1 MARLIENV
9 LAGRWRDPATGR
21 APALPSLQIV
31 IEPSLDGSEAELVA
45 ALRLGGRLAVVS
57 DPRTRAALGA
67 RVKGALHAIA
77 AVDEIVLADPEADLA
92 TALEVNAR
100 SRHADALVAVGS
112 GTLNDVCKY
121 AAFTTDRPYVVFAT
135 APSMNGYVT
144 GTASLSIEG
153 LKTTLEAR
161 APRAVF
167 LDLDVLRHAPVRLIR
182 AGLGDA
188 ICRTTAQVDWLLSH
202 LLLGTP
208 YSEAPFLLQAD
219 DERPM
224 LDAAGGLAQRQPDAI
239 LALTRMLVLSG
250 LGMAIAGGSEPA
262 SQGEHLIS
270 HYIDTMAGARH
281 SGSLHGEQVG
291 VATLTVSRLQNRLL
305 RAEAPPVLHPSIID
319 ERAILARFGP
329 EIGAHCLAGVKA
341 KALDRRRAD
350 GLNAKLAESWPDI
363 SRRLQA
369 VMLPV
374 ERLRAALV
382 AAGAPVAALD
392 LGLDPSFYREAVL
405 HAREIRNRFT
415 ILDLA
420 GMPASSQNSRQARG
434 SSQGHRARWALRAG
448 R

>member
-1 MARLIENV
+1 MKGQMGLAELIEDV
-9 LAGRWRDPATGR
+9 LEGRWRDPATGR
-21 APALPSLQIV
+21 APALPSLRIV
-31 IEPSLDGSEAELVA
+31 IEPSLDGREAELVA
-45 ALRLGGRLAVVS
+45 ALRLGPRLAVVS
-57 DPRTRAALGA
+57 DPRTHAALGA
-67 RVKGALHAIA
+67 RVASALDAIA
-77 AVDEIVLADPEADLA
+77 TIDEIVLAEPEADLA
-92 TALEVNAR
+92 TVEQVIAR
-100 SRHADALVAVGS
+100 SRHAVAFIAVGS

-121 AAFTTDRPYVVFAT
+121 AAFTTGRPSAVFAT

-144 GTASLSIEG
+144 GTASLSSKG

-188 ICRTTAQVDWLLSH
+188 ICRTTAEVDWLLSH

-208 YSEAPFLLQAD
+208 YSKAPFLLQAD
-219 DERPM
+219 VEGPM
-224 LDAAGGLAQRQPDAI
+224 LDAAAALAQRQPDAV

-270 HYIDTMAGARH
+270 HYIDTMAGEGH
-281 SGSLHGEQVG
+281 PGSRHGEQVG

-305 RAEAPPVLHPSIID
+305 RAEAPPVLHPSVID

-329 EIGAHCLAGVKA
+329 TIGPRCLAALMA

-350 GLNAKLAESWPDI
+350 ALNAKLADEWPDI
-363 SRRLQA
+363 SRRLQT
-369 VMLPV
+369 VMLPLD
-374 ERLRAALV
+374 RLQGALA
-382 AAGAPVAALD
+382 AAGAPLAAED
-392 LGLDPSFYREAVL
+392 LGLDPSFYRAAVL

-420 GMPASSQNSRQARG
+420 ADSGLLSEFATGEGIWRGAS
-434 SSQGHRARWALRAG
+434 
-448 R
+448 